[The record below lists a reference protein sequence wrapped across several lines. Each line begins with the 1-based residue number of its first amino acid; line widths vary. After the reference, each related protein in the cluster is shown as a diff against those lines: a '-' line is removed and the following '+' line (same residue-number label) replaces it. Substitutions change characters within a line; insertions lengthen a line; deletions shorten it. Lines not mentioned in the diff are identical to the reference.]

1 MRKATE
7 EKALH
12 VQDVLGPGY
21 TVLEFEETTAT
32 SEQAAAAIGCTVAQ
46 IAKSVLFKTKEG
58 DPVLVVASGP
68 NRVDDKKVRDLL
80 GQKVKSAQ
88 PDYVLEKSGYVIG
101 GVSPVGHVVKPVAFI
116 DVDLMQFD
124 TVWASAGTPNAVFEL
139 KPQDLPALTGGTVG
153 DVAKR

>member
-1 MRKATE
+1 MRKASE

-68 NRVDDKKVRDLL
+68 NRVDDKKIRDNIFVNESDA
-80 GQKVKSAQ
+80 GQPSNRTK
-88 PDYVLEKSGYVIG
+88 PDRGVNNYLRPWYNITVTAG
-101 GVSPVGHVVKPVAFI
+101 GEVNATPWDI
-116 DVDLMQFD
+116 EDR
-124 TVWASAGTPNAVFEL
+124 AGG
-139 KPQDLPALTGGTVG
+139 DGGG
-153 DVAKR
+153 D